1 MATFP
6 VNVDVGILCA
16 EFPLNTTVADALL
29 ASILPVVRLILP
41 FSVSVLEPTVKV
53 PAVRVRSFT
62 IVKLWLL
69 LNPAL
74 LFKVRLFILPVKTA
88 AGIICADEPLKTAV
102 ADALLASKFPKER
115 LILPFNVS
123 VLEPTVKVP
132 AVRVRALAIVK
143 LWLLLNPALLFK
155 VRLFIFPVKA
165 DAGILCADEPLNTA
179 VADALLASMLPDVRL
194 ILPFN
199 VSVLAPTV
207 SVPEV
212 KVSVFAK
219 VKLLLKVTPALLL
232 IVKDVFE
239 PSVKVPLPLIV

>member
-41 FSVSVLEPTVKV
+41 FSVSVLAPTVRV
-53 PAVRVRSFT
+53 PAVKVRSLAT
-62 IVKLWLL
+62 VKLWLL

-74 LFKVRLFILPVKTA
+74 LLRVRLFTLPVNA
-88 AGIICADEPLKTAV
+88 EAGILWAAEPLKTTV
-102 ADALLASKFPKER
+102 ADALLA
-115 LILPFNVS
+115 LILPAPRLIVPLRLR
-123 VLEPTVKVP
+123 VYAPTVNVP
-132 AVRVRALAIVK
+132 AVKVKVLATVIP
-143 LWLLLNPALLFK
+143 WLVLKPELLFK
-155 VRLFIFPVKA
+155 VRLLIFPVNA
-165 DAGILCADEPLNTA
+165 EAGILCAEDPLNTT

-194 ILPFN
+194 MLPLR
-199 VSVLAPTV
+199 VRVLAPV
-207 SVPEV
+207 VRVPAV
-212 KVSVFAK
+212 RVRVLGKIKF
-219 VKLLLKVTPALLL
+219 LLNVTPELLF